1 MEDTHFAEEQ
11 RELVAQNRSYGMLVE
26 SSSNLQEQVL
36 SCIQVGVSRACVC
49 VCEHVKESAWRSFNV
64 PVVLFPTEQTWRS
77 SRTNTGG

>member
-36 SCIQVGVSRACVC
+36 SCIQVGVSRARVC
-49 VCEHVKESAWRSFNV
+49 VSM
-64 PVVLFPTEQTWRS
+64 
-77 SRTNTGG
+77 